1 MKCLGRNRTLMKQ
14 KVWRT
19 PSPSNQSFRWMAG
32 VYYLD
37 TKRFISTSTGDDN
50 LQGIVTVK
58 RQPQFGNLANPT
70 LSFLADNNH
79 NRAWA
84 LFGNV
89 AYDLPARLELSFP
102 GRYDKDRR
110 PQEGRVNPPC
120 RPPDGSQEAT

>member
-89 AYDLPARLELSFP
+89 AYDLTSSEE
-102 GRYDKDRR
+102 RR
-110 PQEGRVNPPC
+110 VGKECV
-120 RPPDGSQEAT
+120 STW

>member
-79 NRAWA
+79 TRAWA
-84 LFGNV
+84 LRSEERRVGK
-89 AYDLPARLELSFP
+89 ELVS
-102 GRYDKDRR
+102 
-110 PQEGRVNPPC
+110 PC
-120 RPPDGSQEAT
+120 RSRW

>member
-1 MKCLGRNRTLMKQ
+1 
-14 KVWRT
+14 
-19 PSPSNQSFRWMAG
+19 MAG

-89 AYDLPARLELSFP
+89 AYDLTDRLELSFA

-110 PQEGRVNPPC
+110 RQAVRVEQ
-120 RPPDGSQEAT
+120 GSDRRRVGEWGARAVMSRGGPSH

>member
-1 MKCLGRNRTLMKQ
+1 
-14 KVWRT
+14 
-19 PSPSNQSFRWMAG
+19 MAG

-84 LFGNV
+84 LFGN
-89 AYDLPARLELSFP
+89 AASDLTDRLELSFA
-102 GRYDKDRR
+102 GRYDEDSRR
-110 PQEGRVNPPC
+110 QAVRVDQTGAMPPGT
-120 RPPDGSQEAT
+120 RDAPPDDRPNATNEK

>member
-58 RQPQFGNLANPT
+58 RQPPFGNLANQT
-70 LSFLADNNH
+70 LSFLADNNPNDRTSVVEGKSVTESVDH
-79 NRAWA
+79 
-84 LFGNV
+84 G
-89 AYDLPARLELSFP
+89 
-102 GRYDKDRR
+102 GR
-110 PQEGRVNPPC
+110 
-120 RPPDGSQEAT
+120 